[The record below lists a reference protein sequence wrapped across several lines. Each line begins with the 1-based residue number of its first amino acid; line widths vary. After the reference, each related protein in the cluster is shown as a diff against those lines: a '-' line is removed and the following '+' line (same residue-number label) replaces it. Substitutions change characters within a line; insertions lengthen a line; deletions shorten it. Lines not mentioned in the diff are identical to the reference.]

1 MRVRH
6 GDMSITTKVEVEAGE
21 LMFKVRIGY
30 FSASEMSQFKP
41 D

>member
-1 MRVRH
+1 MREKQR
-6 GDMSITTKVEVEAGE
+6 KVEREDTMGR
-21 LMFKVRIGY
+21 LIGY